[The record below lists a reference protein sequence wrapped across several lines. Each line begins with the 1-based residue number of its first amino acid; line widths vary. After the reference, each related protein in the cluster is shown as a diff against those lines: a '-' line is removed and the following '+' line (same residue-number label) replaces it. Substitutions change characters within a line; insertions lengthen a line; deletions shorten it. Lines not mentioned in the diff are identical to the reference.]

1 MDWKEVGSAILDFAP
16 TIGGALLGPPGA
28 AMGVGIKALA
38 GALGMSEDEIT
49 PEAALSRIQADPQV
63 AADLKKADIAAR
75 VEIRKAELADVADAR
90 ARDVAITKITGKR
103 DINLYALAWLVV
115 IGFFSTLTVLLLHA
129 VPEGQDPI
137 LYVLLG
143 ALSSE
148 FARVLAFFFGSSRG
162 SKEKTNILADIQ
174 HYNKGR

>member
-16 TIGGALLGPPGA
+16 TIGEVLLGPPGA

-90 ARDVAITKITGKR
+90 LYFYFMLFQRDKIQ
-103 DINLYALAWLVV
+103 
-115 IGFFSTLTVLLLHA
+115 FSTYCLEPCLVSLL
-129 VPEGQDPI
+129 
-137 LYVLLG
+137 
-143 ALSSE
+143 E
-148 FARVLAFFFGSSRG
+148 F
-162 SKEKTNILADIQ
+162 
-174 HYNKGR
+174 